1 MSDFGLG
8 YIVDLRKIR
17 VHGQDG
23 PETVF
28 VQDELPQLA
37 DYVRGLEKRIHEQRS
52 RESQAMREQ
61 LEDLQRKHQE
71 SLEHAQT
78 LANIAEL
85 DASRNEFRAAMPHII
100 KDVNELQ
107 ANWSSEYIDAIHK
120 LDQYVSK
127 FPREIFSEYEFKDWI
142 SNFTDAVV
150 AKHTEFVSNMPKK
163 WDAQSAELLVSS
175 LVVPGHTVL
184 QHSDFFSNEST
195 KAYATKFAENAE
207 VLLKNTPEFSRA
219 RLLHRELMSLRDSEY
234 RQQILQQSS
243 VYRDLDAKL
252 TIEAEKLEE
261 ITDLRKR
268 FENAEA
274 EFEQQKTIAGLFLV
288 VTGIG
293 AVVLAMELTPFFLA
307 VIPLCLFGIILTIR
321 RVGPVWT
328 HGQKRMEQQEIV
340 DDISGEIGV
349 EVARI
354 ESEILHRR
362 REVQV
367 MLGQVLEQLGIDE
380 NSPAFLL
387 IEG

>member
-1 MSDFGLG
+1 MSDFGLRNF
-8 YIVDLRKIR
+8 VELRKIR

-28 VQDELPQLA
+28 IQDELPQLA
-37 DYVRGLEKRIHEQRS
+37 DYVRGLEQRIHEQRS
-52 RESQAMREQ
+52 RESQAMRKQ

-107 ANWSSEYIDAIHK
+107 ADWSSEYIDAIYK
-120 LDQYVSK
+120 LDQYISK
-127 FPREIFSEYEFKDWI
+127 FPKEIFSEYEFKDWI
-142 SNFTDAVV
+142 SNFTESVIT
-150 AKHTEFVSNMPKK
+150 KHSEFVSNMPKK
-163 WDAQSAELLVSS
+163 WDAQSAGLLVSS

-184 QHSDFFSNEST
+184 QHSDFFRNEST
-195 KAYATKFAENAE
+195 NGYTTKFAEHAE

-219 RLLHRELMSLRDSEY
+219 RLLYRELISLRDSEY

-243 VYRDLDAKL
+243 AYSDLEASR
-252 TIEAEKLEE
+252 TIEAEKLEK
-261 ITDLRKR
+261 ITELRKR
-268 FENAEA
+268 FENDEA
-274 EFEQQKTIAGLFLV
+274 EFQRERTIAGALYV
-288 VTGIG
+288 STGVG
-293 AVVLAMELTPFFLA
+293 AGVLAMVLTPYFLA
-307 VIPLCLFGIILTIR
+307 VIPLCLIGIFLILR
-321 RVGPVWT
+321 KGGPVWP
-328 HGQKRMEQQEIV
+328 HGQKRMEQQGIV
-340 DDISGEIGV
+340 DNISREIDV

-354 ESEILHRR
+354 DSEILHRR